1 MIVAAL
7 LAAATAFPLGVW
19 PQDTGQAANVVQDV
33 EFYLVEPQDDYSIL
47 AVEAIATPLKK
58 ADPAEVKRL
67 AELAKRLG
75 ADAVL
80 LLGEL
85 AEKAIP
91 SDPDAPLP
99 TTGRYTMAVFLTFD
113 RAEGLED
120 KPAVPSVLSGRRA
133 VQRQPGLLGA
143 RMHHRARLCVTDVG
157 SPR

>member
-7 LAAATAFPLGVW
+7 LAAAVAFPLGVW

-33 EFYLVEPQDDYSIL
+33 EFYLVEPQDDYSIV
-47 AVEAIATPLKK
+47 AVQAIATPLKK

-85 AEKAIP
+85 AEKGIP
-91 SDPDAPLP
+91 KDPDAPLP
-99 TTGRYTMAVFLTFD
+99 TTGRYSVAVFVSFD
-113 RAEGLED
+113 RAESFED
-120 KPAVPSVLSGRRA
+120 KPAVPGALRGRGALPRVPRSSGARRGGLGRVRLPEA
-133 VQRQPGLLGA
+133 VQAP
-143 RMHHRARLCVTDVG
+143 
-157 SPR
+157 

>member
-67 AELAKRLG
+67 AELARRLG

-91 SDPDAPLP
+91 NDPEAPLP
-99 TTGRYTMAVFLTFD
+99 TTGRYTIAVFLTFD
-113 RAEGLED
+113 RAEGFD
-120 KPAVPSVLSGRRA
+120 NKPAVPGALVGRSA
-133 VQRQPGLLGA
+133 VRHQPGLLRATLHG
-143 RMHHRARLCVTDVG
+143 RARLRTTDIA

>member
-7 LAAATAFPLGVW
+7 LAAAAAFPLGVW
-19 PQDTGQAANVVQDV
+19 PQDTGQAANVVEDV

-67 AELAKRLG
+67 AGLAKRLG

-91 SDPDAPLP
+91 KDPDTPLP
-99 TTGRYTMAVFLTFD
+99 TTGRYTMAVFLSFD
-113 RAEGLED
+113 RAEGWND
-120 KPAVPSVLSGRRA
+120 KPAVPSALLGRNS
-133 VQRQPGLLGA
+133 VPHQPGSLK
-143 RMHHRARLCVTDVG
+143 ARLSLRTRRQTTDI
-157 SPR
+157 PPPL

>member
-7 LAAATAFPLGVW
+7 FAAAVAFPLGVW

-33 EFYLVEPQDDYSIL
+33 EFYLVEPQDDYSIV
-47 AVEAIATPLKK
+47 AVQAIATPLKK

-67 AELAKRLG
+67 AELARRLG

-91 SDPDAPLP
+91 NEPDVPLP
-99 TTGRYTMAVFLTFD
+99 TTGRYSVAVFVSFD
-113 RAEGLED
+113 RAESLEQR
-120 KPAVPSVLSGRRA
+120 PAVPGALRGRDGRPPLP
-133 VQRQPGLLGA
+133 RSSGA
-143 RMHHRARLCVTDVG
+143 RRGMYGRVRLAG
-157 SPR
+157 AAQAP